1 MGVICVN
8 VFAHDQTPRGDAE
21 GRGAS
26 CARARSVEGCDGA
39 VAGAHEAM
47 IDRVTVVEGPC
58 DRLRRVDAGRERP
71 YAAGR
76 ISRRVECG
84 KGAVAGP
91 DEDPVITAER
101 VSRDEREIGSAKP

>member
-1 MGVICVN
+1 
-8 VFAHDQTPRGDAE
+8 
-21 GRGAS
+21 
-26 CARARSVEGCDGA
+26 
-39 VAGAHEAM
+39 M

-76 ISRRVECG
+76 SRRVECG

-101 VSRDEREIGSAKP
+101 VSRDEREIGSVITPFSSMSRSGPKEYGAKTWIWPGGSNVVNVPLLARKKP